1 MMKEVV
7 VGGINIRGAPPKE
20 VGKGGI
26 NRILMVMVMVMLEL
40 DQIGN

>member
-26 NRILMVMVMVMLEL
+26 NHILIVIRMLEL